1 MQDGLLG
8 DHRRIVGAEGSAGV
22 EVAIPAREVAAGN
35 IQADAMPDLENVA
48 GRPQV
53 DLILVRL
60 ARLDQRWS
68 FSLRE
73 SAVRRPDDPGGQIVR
88 ETSGVDIDQPSY
100 DLGIKSAG

>member
-73 SAVRRPDDPGGQIVR
+73 IAVARPDDAVGQILR
-88 ETSGVDIDQPSY
+88 ETIGMDIDQPSY
-100 DLGIKSAG
+100 EIGIRGA